1 MSDLFTK
8 PSYPQIVYDEAMRLW
23 REREE
28 TFPAF
33 VRRMKPD
40 NLDIISGAWA
50 AIVDQAAA
58 NVRQQPR

>member
-1 MSDLFTK
+1 MSDLFDR
-8 PSYPQIVYDEAMRLW
+8 PSFPQIVYEEALRLW

-33 VRRMKPD
+33 VRRIKPD
-40 NLDIISGAWA
+40 KLDVISGAWA
-50 AIVDQAAA
+50 AIVDQAEA